1 MSRKTHRPSITPWL
15 LALLCAS
22 LLFSGC
28 GRKAKTV
35 AQGDSAEPDKVLY
48 DRGLEDVNR
57 GKHVI
62 GRLTLQTLIATY
74 PDSEYLAKA
83 KLAMADSYYKEGGSA
98 GLTQAIAEYKD
109 FITFFEFLTDE
120 AAYAQMQVGMAHY
133 RRMEKPDRDR
143 TWARLAED
151 EFQRFLIKYPDHT
164 RAAEAEQRLR
174 EVQEVL
180 AEGDYRI
187 ARYYFI
193 KGSVRAAGGR
203 LLEMVERYPLYS
215 NADRSLMMLGECFEK
230 SERGDI
236 GARYYARVVRDY
248 PLSELVPEARARLEH
263 LGVPVPQP
271 DPAALERMTR
281 EKEEGRDKQSLL
293 RRAWGMVKTSPD
305 VSTAA
310 RSGKPNLHPPA
321 QPGGDPS
328 SPGGITDVTAAPGGV
343 SGSTGGPGAQAESVP
358 ATGAAPGASPS
369 GPTPGAEPSS
379 YQLVQIDPKKAKA
392 IKRKEEE
399 DRKRREAQE
408 KKQKELEESSSKRRK
423 P

>member
-1 MSRKTHRPSITPWL
+1 MI
-15 LALLCAS
+15 ALLGAS

-28 GRKAKTV
+28 GRKAKTT

-48 DRGLEDVNR
+48 ERGLDDIAHGR
-57 GKHVI
+57 HVV
-62 GRLTLQTLIATY
+62 GRLTLQTLINTY

-83 KLAMADSYYKEGGSA
+83 KLAVADSFYKEGGSA

-109 FITFFEFLTDE
+109 FITFFEFLADE
-120 AAYAQMQVGMAHY
+120 AAYAQMQVGMAHF

-151 EFQRFLIKYPDHT
+151 EFQRFLIKYPDHP

-203 LLEMVERYPLYS
+203 LLEMVDRYPLYS
-215 NADRSLMMLGECFEK
+215 NADRSLMMLGACFEK

-236 GARYYARVVRDY
+236 GARYYARLVRDY
-248 PLSELVPEARARLEH
+248 PLSELVPEAKARLEH
-263 LGVPVPQP
+263 LGVPIPQP
-271 DPAALERMTR
+271 DPAALERMTQEQNAPR
-281 EKEEGRDKQSLL
+281 RKRGIMGRAL
-293 RRAWGMVKTSPD
+293 GMIKSGPD
-305 VSTAA
+305 VTTAA
-310 RSGKPNLHPPA
+310 QAGKPNLNPPS
-321 QPGGDPS
+321 QPGGEPN

-343 SGSTGGPGAQAESVP
+343 SGTTGGSSTIQGTQAES
-358 ATGAAPGASPS
+358 APGTGSVAPAAA
-369 GPTPGAEPSS
+369 GATAPGPGAEPSTS
-379 YQLVQIDPKKAKA
+379 QLVQIDPKKAKA

-399 DRKRREAQE
+399 ERKRREAQE